1 MHFCF
6 SFGTKENTIW
16 EMEMEFLPRRNNR
29 SSNLIWWQR
38 DGSFSFDEPMG
49 ILSKSRPVIYPDSTL
64 KVLDSWF
71 HFNLWNYLGQT
82 LLQQR
87 FYWQV
92 WLQAYFVPP
101 EILDSMGRAIGIFY
115 SWSLLYNCTESF
127 YFILKLMYYHI
138 RTKLLWWQK
147 AAKWGTDNNLFVV
160 DIAFKVLTNC
170 V

>member
-87 FYWQV
+87 FYWQG
-92 WLQAYFVPP
+92 WLQVYFVPP

-147 AAKWGTDNNLFVV
+147 AAKWSTDSWY
-160 DIAFKVLTNC
+160 IAFKVLTNC

>member
-16 EMEMEFLPRRNNR
+16 EMEFLPRKNNR
-29 SSNLIWWQR
+29 SANLIWWQR
-38 DGSFSFDEPMG
+38 DGRFSFDEPMG

-71 HFNLWNYLGQT
+71 HFNLWVSQLSRSNFT
-82 LLQQR
+82 PATILLTR
-87 FYWQV
+87 LVASIF
-92 WLQAYFVPP
+92 P
-101 EILDSMGRAIGIFY
+101 EILDSMGRAMGIFY
-115 SWSLLYNCTESF
+115 SWSLLYNCAESF

-160 DIAFKVLTNC
+160 DIAFKFLTNC